1 MENVLKQ
8 CYFCEGWFPS
18 DQVEEIDLWRH
29 PSGTYAKEYLCK
41 NCIADRASKFSRLVR
56 AASEALDKPE
66 NFKEI
71 EISDGDLK
79 VLTRNLNVANVNS
92 TNLTGIN
99 QKRRGKDD

>member
-56 AASEALDKPE
+56 AASEAFDKPE

-79 VLTRNLNVANVNS
+79 VRLVRFTPIPGS
-92 TNLTGIN
+92 EKTDESHYG
-99 QKRRGKDD
+99 